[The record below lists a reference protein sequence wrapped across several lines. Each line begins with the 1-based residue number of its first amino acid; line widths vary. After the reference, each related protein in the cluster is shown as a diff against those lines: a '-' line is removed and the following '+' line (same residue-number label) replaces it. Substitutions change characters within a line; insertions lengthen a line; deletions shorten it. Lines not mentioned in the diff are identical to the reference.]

1 MGSFVFRTEH
11 MRPGGFVDGVL
22 VHHLVILAESE
33 FELEGCDAFEISA
46 TT

>member
-1 MGSFVFRTEH
+1 
-11 MRPGGFVDGVL
+11 MRPGGFVDGVPGGDSAL
-22 VHHLVILAESE
+22 NPVHHLVILAESE